1 MAGTGRGLRAAGR
14 RRRVGGNPGQDAG
27 GRHARPGRRVLRARF
42 RGEEGG
48 QSGLATFANYD
59 IEHAVGESSYLRGLD
74 YFRRGMVRSV
84 KFGGPGRIHGEVSGS
99 RPEPYAVVAKYE
111 SGSGGTIVP
120 VEGNCSCP
128 VGHNCKH
135 TAAVLLA
142 ARYLSPEAADSAAG
156 SAGEGASADVRR
168 WLEDWPGAAPAR
180 PDARPAGPPEPG
192 RNHLFYVVLRDE
204 TGGMRIDPYRAYLKQ
219 DGEIGRN
226 VREYREGTASAEDGF
241 VTAEDAAFLGR
252 LGHYRRGI
260 WPLRYDWPEGEEL
273 VALVREIVETG
284 RARADDIRGM
294 ALSWSAPR
302 RCALS
307 WEVDGAGRQR
317 VAARDDAGARLTL
330 LPFPTPLFL
339 DPNTGEIGVAETG
352 LPEGLAAWFAAA
364 PPVERDSVPAV
375 AAKLSRIGRHAPV
388 PKPHRVEERNDLRP
402 EPVLKLFGCEHRP
415 MRYAHDGRRL
425 VSVGRGDAVL
435 YPCAR
440 LEVVYPG
447 AGGRLRAG
455 QGDDIAVKDGDRYAI
470 VRRDRAREA
479 GFLETLREAAR
490 PHAWSDGERLRHG
503 LGGQDEMPD
512 ADIVFP
518 PPGGEEDDA
527 SGAGAGFAARAV
539 PRLRAAGWRIEVD
552 GSWPFRL
559 HEGPVGFST
568 ALEDAENDWFSLR
581 LSLEAD
587 GKKFDVAPMVLQLVA
602 QLPVDE
608 WGRLEAGFDVERHL
622 AGRSFQVRL
631 DDGSWVVLDAMRF
644 APFAEAFLEAQGLL
658 DFHRADVGRLFALA
672 EALEGSGAPWT
683 GGRELLD
690 LGARLRALAEAPE
703 EEPPASLKGELRPYQ
718 RTGYGW
724 LKALSE
730 SGFGGVL
737 ADDMGLGK
745 TVQTL
750 ALLAYRHLEEK
761 AERPSLLVVPTSLVG
776 NWRREAARFVPD
788 LKLLVLHGPD
798 RRKRFAEIAGHH
810 LIVTTYPLLDRDG
823 DALFDRDYEIAVLDE
838 AQAAKNPASAVAKR
852 IREIRAR
859 QRLALTG
866 TPVENSLQELWALY
880 DWLVPGLLGNRKKF
894 TTEFRTPIEKH
905 GDRARQRLLAAR
917 VKPFLMR
924 RTKEEVAPELPE
936 RTVIDETI
944 PLEGAQAA
952 LYESIRTTMDG
963 QIREAIAAQGIA
975 ASNVAIFEALLNLRQ
990 VCCDPG
996 LVKFAATRKV
1006 TASAK
1011 RARLLALLEELVAEG
1026 RRVLVFSQFVE
1037 MLKLIERDIAARGWG
1052 YAMLHGSTK
1061 DRDGQVAAFQS
1072 GDLPLFLAS
1081 LKAGGT
1087 GLNLTAADTVIVYD
1101 PWWNPAAE
1109 RQAMDR
1115 AHRIGQD
1122 KPVFVH
1128 RLIAENTVE
1137 AAIQRMQARKQGLA
1151 DALFEGTGRGPLG
1164 LTGEDI
1170 DALFGPAQTGSPAG
1184 P

>member
-1 MAGTGRGLRAAGR
+1 MS
-14 RRRVGGNPGQDAG
+14 
-27 GRHARPGRRVLRARF
+27 RARF
-42 RGEEGG
+42 RGEESG
-48 QSGLATFANYD
+48 QSGLATFASYD

-84 KFGGPGRIHGEVSGS
+84 EFGPHGRLYGEVSGS
-99 RPEPYAVVAKYE
+99 EPKPYSVVARYE
-111 SGSGGTIVP
+111 SGSGDRLVP
-120 VEGNCSCP
+120 VEGHCSCP

-142 ARYLSPEAADSAAG
+142 ARHVSAEAPDSAAG
-156 SAGEGASADVRR
+156 SAHESVSRDVRR
-168 WLEDWPGAAPAR
+168 WLDDWPGAAPAK
-180 PDARPAGPPEPG
+180 PDAGPAGLPEPG
-192 RNHLFYVVLRDE
+192 RDHLFYVIHRDA
-204 TGGMRIDPYRAYLKQ
+204 TGGMRIDPYRAYMKK
-219 DGEIGRN
+219 DGTIGRN
-226 VREYREGTASAEDGF
+226 FREYREGTASAQRKF
-241 VTAEDAAFLGR
+241 LTPEDAAFLGR
-252 LGHYRRGI
+252 LGYYEGDI
-260 WPLRYDWPEGEEL
+260 WPRRYDWPDGDEL
-273 VALVREIVETG
+273 VGLVRGIVETG

-294 ALSWSAPR
+294 ALSWSEPR
-302 RCALS
+302 RCALA
-307 WEVDGAGRQR
+307 WEVGEGGRQQ
-317 VAARDDAGARLTL
+317 VAARDDAGSPLTL

-339 DPNTGEIGVAETG
+339 DPQTGEIGIPETG
-352 LPEGLAAWFAAA
+352 LPARLASWFASA
-364 PPVERDSVPAV
+364 PPVERGSIHAV
-375 AAKLSRIGRHAPV
+375 AGKLSRVGQHARV
-388 PKPHRVEERNDLRP
+388 PRLHRVEERSDVVP
-402 EPVLKLFGCEHRP
+402 EPVLGLFGCEHRAV
-415 MRYAHDGRRL
+415 RHAYDGRRIVEVGGGDVL
-425 VSVGRGDAVL
+425 V

-440 LEVVYPG
+440 LEIAYPG
-447 AGGRLRAG
+447 AGNRVRVGR
-455 QGDDIAVKDGDRYAI
+455 GDDIAAKGGEGFAVI
-470 VRRDRAREA
+470 RRDRAREE
-479 GFLETLREAAR
+479 GFLEILREAGM
-490 PHAWSDGERLRHG
+490 PHAWKNRELLRYHRD
-503 LGGQDEMPD
+503 LPPELRD
-512 ADIVFP
+512 AEVVFP
-518 PPGGEEDDA
+518 PLDDGEDE
-527 SGAGAGFAARAV
+527 GAGLGFAVRAV
-539 PRLRAAGWRIEVD
+539 PWLRAQGWRIEVEE
-552 GSWPFRL
+552 SWPFRL
-559 HEGPVGFST
+559 HEGPVAFST
-568 ALEDAENDWFSLR
+568 SLEADDTDWFSLR

-587 GKKFDVAPMVLQLVA
+587 GRKFDVGPIVLQLVEE
-602 QLPVDE
+602 LPVDA
-608 WGRLEAGFDVERHL
+608 WGRLEEGFDIESHV
-622 AGRSFQVRL
+622 AGRTFHARL
-631 DDGSWVVLDAMRF
+631 DDGSWVALDGSRF
-644 APFAEAFLEAQGLL
+644 ARFAEAFLEAQGLL
-658 DFHRADVGRLFALA
+658 DFHRADAGRLFELA
-672 EALEGSGAPWT
+672 EALEGCGAPWT
-683 GGRELLD
+683 GGREILD
-690 LGARLRALAEAPE
+690 LGARLRALAETPE
-703 EEPPASLKGELRPYQ
+703 LAPPATLKGELRPYQ

-750 ALLAYRHLEEK
+750 ALLAHRHLEEK
-761 AERPSLLVVPTSLVG
+761 VERPSLLVVPTSLVG

-798 RRKRFAEIAGHH
+798 RRRRFPEIPDHH
-810 LIVTTYPLLDRDG
+810 LVVTTYPLLNRDHE
-823 DALFDRDYEIAVLDE
+823 ALFDRDYEIAVLDE
-838 AQAAKNPASAVAKR
+838 AQAVKNPAAAVAKR
-852 IREIRAR
+852 IREIRAG

-866 TPVENSLQELWALY
+866 TPLENNLQELWALY
-880 DWLVPGLLGNRKKF
+880 DWLVPGLLGNRRSF
-894 TTEFRTPIEKH
+894 TAEFRTPIEKH

-952 LYESIRTTMDG
+952 LYESIRTTMDR
-963 QIREAIAAQGIA
+963 QVREAIAAQGLT
-975 ASNVAIFEALLNLRQ
+975 ASQMAIFQALLNLRQ

-996 LVKFAATRKV
+996 LVKLAAARKV

-1011 RARLLALLEELVAEG
+1011 RSRLLALLEELVAEG
-1026 RRVLVFSQFVE
+1026 RKVLVFSQFVE
-1037 MLKLIERDIAARGWG
+1037 MLKLIERDIEARGWG

-1061 DRDGQVAAFQS
+1061 DRDGQVDAFQT